1 MVAQHVGQ
9 GIRAGGDLRHGGV
22 SVSRCAAQYG
32 GPDLSPAA
40 GVQAEAARSE
50 GDHLEETA
58 GHRDVLEEVDELILV
73 GEVVV
78 ECERGGNRERSKQR
92 GRDAGLVTGDQG

>member
-1 MVAQHVGQ
+1 M
-9 GIRAGGDLRHGGV
+9 IDLHYV
-22 SVSRCAAQYG
+22 DLSVLRRRVVLPPRSTV

-40 GVQAEAARSE
+40 GVQAETARSE
-50 GDHLEETA
+50 GDHLQKTA
-58 GHRDVLEEVDELILV
+58 GHRDVLEEMDELILV

-78 ECERGGNRERSKQR
+78 ECERSGDRERSKQR